1 MILDVLLPGAFLLG
15 ILVFLHEAGHFLVA
29 KLLKVPVY
37 RFSLGFGPALAKFTR
52 GETTYQLSALPLGGY
67 VSMAEERTN
76 EAGEPELIDRFGEEP
91 WWKRVVIALAG
102 PAANLV
108 TGMIAVVIALVV
120 GISTADFDAALG
132 PMPVASRAVTAYG
145 LTEGTRLMAVDGHAI
160 ASYREFEARIYESD
174 PKAPLKLTVGAP
186 GGAVRTI
193 EIPAGERTAVLS
205 EFTTPEGSTVVGNV
219 VLGTPAYLAGLQP
232 RDRVVSIQGT
242 PVRKWTDLTDIVSKN
257 AGNPLDFTVERGGRL
272 FHVTI
277 KPEGP
282 PTSDAWQGG
291 KIGVEAP
298 RDRTYIVR
306 VPLREAIASAPE
318 RSMEVIAQTFR
329 GLWTVFSRPQKAAG
343 SLGGPQMIMQIAAEN
358 AKRGAG
364 DFIWTLAVI
373 SFAIMAFNL
382 LPLPVLDGG
391 HIFLAA
397 VEAIRRRPPTEAF
410 TTAYQRVG
418 LVFIGCF
425 FVFVVFND
433 LNRFVQHRVAV
444 QRNSNAPQG
453 EARPAR

>member
-1 MILDVLLPGAFLLG
+1 
-15 ILVFLHEAGHFLVA
+15 
-29 KLLKVPVY
+29 
-37 RFSLGFGPALAKFTR
+37 
-52 GETTYQLSALPLGGY
+52 
-67 VSMAEERTN
+67 MAEERTN
-76 EAGEPELIDRFGEEP
+76 DAGEPELIDRFGEEP

-102 PAANLV
+102 PAANFV
-108 TGMIAVVIALVV
+108 TGLVAVVIALAV
-120 GISTADFDAALG
+120 GISLPDFDPTLG
-132 PMPVASRAVTAYG
+132 PMPASSRAVTAYG
-145 LTEGTRLMAVDGHAI
+145 LTEGTRLIAVDGRPVT
-160 ASYREFEARIYESD
+160 SYQRFFESVQAEGAN
-174 PKAPLKLTVGAP
+174 APMKLTVGSP
-186 GGAVRTI
+186 GGAERTI
-193 EIPAGERTAVLS
+193 EIPAADRASVLS
-205 EFTTPEGSTVVGNV
+205 DFTPPEGSTRVGNV
-219 VLGTPAYLAGLQP
+219 VLGTPAYLGGLQTG
-232 RDRVVSIQGT
+232 DRVVSIGGT
-242 PVRKWTDLTDIVSKN
+242 LVSKWSDLTDIVSKN
-257 AGNPLDFTVERGGRL
+257 AGNPLDFTVDRGGRL

-291 KIGVEAP
+291 KIGVEAA
-298 RDRTYIVR
+298 RERNYVVKT
-306 VPLREAIASAPE
+306 PLREAIAVAPK
-318 RSMEVIAQTFR
+318 RSLEITAQTFK
-329 GLWTVFSRPQKAAG
+329 GLWTVFSHPKKSAS

-397 VEAIRRRPPTEAF
+397 VEAVRRRPPTEAF

-453 EARPAR
+453 EVRPAR

>member
-102 PAANLV
+102 PAANFI
-108 TGMIAVVIALVV
+108 TGFIAVIIAMVV
-120 GISTADFDAALG
+120 GISTTDYDAALG

-145 LTEGTRLMAVDGHAI
+145 LTEGTRLIAVEDHAI
-160 ASYREFEARIYESD
+160 ASYREFEARVFETD
-174 PKAPLKLTVGAP
+174 PKAPLKFTVGDPA
-186 GGAVRTI
+186 GNVRTI
-193 EIPAGERTAVLS
+193 ELPASERRTVLS
-205 EFTTPEGSTVVGNV
+205 DFLPPEGSTRIGNV

-232 RDRVVSIQGT
+232 NDRVVSIQGT
-242 PVRKWTDLTDIVSKN
+242 PVAKWSDLTNVVSKN
-257 AGNPLDFTVERGGRL
+257 AGNPLDFTVDRGGRL

-277 KPEGP
+277 KPDGP
-282 PTSDAWQGG
+282 PTSDAWEGG

-298 RDRTYIVR
+298 RDRKYIVR
-306 VPLREAIASAPE
+306 VPLSEAIASAPA
-318 RSMEVIAQTFR
+318 RSLEASAQTFA
-329 GLWTVFSRPQKAAG
+329 GLWVVLSRPWKAAS

-397 VEAIRRRPPTEAF
+397 VEAVRRRPPTEAF
-410 TTAYQRVG
+410 TTIYQRVG

>member
-1 MILDVLLPGAFLLG
+1 
-15 ILVFLHEAGHFLVA
+15 
-29 KLLKVPVY
+29 
-37 RFSLGFGPALAKFTR
+37 
-52 GETTYQLSALPLGGY
+52 
-67 VSMAEERTN
+67 
-76 EAGEPELIDRFGEEP
+76 
-91 WWKRVVIALAG
+91 
-102 PAANLV
+102 
-108 TGMIAVVIALVV
+108 
-120 GISTADFDAALG
+120 
-132 PMPVASRAVTAYG
+132 
-145 LTEGTRLMAVDGHAI
+145 
-160 ASYREFEARIYESD
+160 
-174 PKAPLKLTVGAP
+174 
-186 GGAVRTI
+186 VRTI

-397 VEAIRRRPPTEAF
+397 VEAIRRRPAHRGLHDGLPAGGT
-410 TTAYQRVG
+410 RV
-418 LVFIGCF
+418 
-425 FVFVVFND
+425 
-433 LNRFVQHRVAV
+433 HRLLLRLRRV
-444 QRNSNAPQG
+444 QRSQPL
-453 EARPAR
+453 RPASGRRAAEQQRAPG

>member
-52 GETTYQLSALPLGGY
+52 GETTYQVSALPLGGY

-76 EAGEPELIDRFGEEP
+76 DAGEPELVDRFGEEH

-102 PAANLV
+102 PAANCLTGLV
-108 TGMIAVVIALVV
+108 AVVIALVV
-120 GISTADFDAALG
+120 GISYPDFDPTLG
-132 PMPVASRAVTAYG
+132 PMPSASRAATGYG
-145 LTEGTRLMAVDGHAI
+145 LVEGTRLVAVDGHAV
-160 ASYREFEARIYESD
+160 ATYQEFLERVQNSAET
-174 PKAPLKLTVGAP
+174 APLALAVAAP
-186 GGAVRTI
+186 GGAVRTVT
-193 EIPAGERTAVLS
+193 IPAAERTAVLS
-205 EFTTPEGSTVVGNV
+205 DFTPPEGSTVVGNV

-232 RDRVVSIQGT
+232 GDRVVSIQGA
-242 PVRKWTDLTDIVSKN
+242 PVRKWGDLIDVVSKN
-257 AGNPLDFTVERGGRL
+257 AGNPLDFTVDRGGRL

-282 PTSDAWQGG
+282 PTKDAWTGG

-298 RDRTYIVR
+298 RARTYTVSE
-306 VPLREAIASAPE
+306 PLGQALAEAPR
-318 RSMEVIAQTFR
+318 RSLEVIAQTFR
-329 GLWTVFSRPQKAAG
+329 GLWTVFTRPLKSAG

-391 HIFLAA
+391 HVFLAA
-397 VEAIRRRPPTEAF
+397 VEAVRRRPPTEAF